1 VLTCLPFL
9 LLRLQGYAPGFPV
22 LLPLQLSQARS
33 AAALQ
38 YLLDGNYLDKQSAGL
53 SAQLLAYNADL
64 RILGQVRINFQWRDD
79 GSIDGEQQL
88 CCCISQCVDQAA
100 VLRLLNVLQ
109 GALKVDCPRRPTAAC
124 VDVWLAVNASSACVL
139 NVPTASVC
147 SVLLAS
153 HG

>member
-1 VLTCLPFL
+1 L
-9 LLRLQGYAPGFPV
+9 LLHLQGYAPGFPV

-53 SAQLLAYNADL
+53 SAQL
-64 RILGQVRINFQWRDD
+64 RILGQVRIDFQWRDD
-79 GSIDGEQQL
+79 GSINGEQQL
-88 CCCISQCVDQAA
+88 CYCIRQCVDQAA
-100 VLRLLNVLQ
+100 VPCLWNVLQ
-109 GALKVDCPRRPTAAC
+109 GALKVDCLRRPSAAC
-124 VDVWLAVNASSACVL
+124 ADVRLAVNASSARVH

-153 HG
+153 HE